1 MNYIKLFTLS
11 IFAFLIGCSNVDN
24 DEMKPAV
31 NYIYSKTIVQSIL
44 DKNVKRKFWVRLPQ
58 NISKSQYPIVM
69 FFHGAGGNA
78 YDFYNNSI
86 EIKNLIDNEEF
97 IGIFPDGN
105 LKGWNCGFEES
116 KADDIGFLNKIVED
130 LKNNT
135 LPSNLMNFNKT
146 YGIGISNGALFINKV
161 AKETKL
167 FSGIAPIISQQ
178 SDVIS
183 KINSKR
189 SLSVYQ
195 INGTS
200 DDLIPFE
207 GGSSMIG
214 HTFVSAKK
222 SAENWVKN
230 SNCELNNI
238 IETEHKW
245 GDFSVSSFLYGDC
258 DNNHIIKYHLVKG
271 AGHQANF
278 GGGDLLYSRIWDFLK
293 EH

>member
-1 MNYIKLFTLS
+1 LNYIKLFTLS

-44 DKNVKRKFWVRLPQ
+44 GKNVKRKFWVRLPQ

-116 KADDIGFLNKIVED
+116 KADDIGFVNKIVED

-135 LPSNLMNFNKT
+135 LPSILMNFNKT

-167 FSGIAPIISQQ
+167 FSGIAPIISQL

-222 SAENWVKN
+222 SAEN
-230 SNCELNNI
+230 
-238 IETEHKW
+238 
-245 GDFSVSSFLYGDC
+245 
-258 DNNHIIKYHLVKG
+258 
-271 AGHQANF
+271 
-278 GGGDLLYSRIWDFLK
+278 
-293 EH
+293 